1 MDEIAQ
7 IHLIASKVRTLLE
20 AYPLEKRPI
29 GMQTFPQGACG
40 DSSLILGSILYE
52 MGFTSIKYICGTRG
66 SHDDST
72 WRTHAWI
79 RLDDLV
85 IDITADQ
92 FEDVSDPVIVTK
104 NSLWHNQFEIDD
116 FNNRDFKHWYCQLNE
131 LNGVFGHVKYKILQE
146 QVGEI

>member
-52 MGFTSIKYICGTRG
+52 MGFTSIK
-66 SHDDST
+66 
-72 WRTHAWI
+72 
-79 RLDDLV
+79 
-85 IDITADQ
+85 
-92 FEDVSDPVIVTK
+92 
-104 NSLWHNQFEIDD
+104 
-116 FNNRDFKHWYCQLNE
+116 
-131 LNGVFGHVKYKILQE
+131 
-146 QVGEI
+146 